1 MFMIYLHEQNRH
13 LSYLYGVIWYCDI
26 RRNMHLIFGQ
36 LHWIAVKTLVSVI
49 SWVVLLL
56 GEWGDLW
63 TIPKSRNRLPEKKIT
78 KLEGRNLLSQPPELW
93 KGRWNGGKWITN
105 YFNHYAHIMKIPWK
119 LKKTGSEIVLA
130 KQKAFFLYCVACEIL
145 LPWPGIE
152 SVAVEGQ
159 ILNLWT
165 IREVATVLGP
175 LSGTSPYGLFIW
187 LVVCILQYPS

>member
-13 LSYLYGVIWYCDI
+13 LSYLYGVIWSCDI

-93 KGRWNGGKWITN
+93 KGEMEWREMNHQLFQSLCPYNEDSMKTQKDRFRDCPGKTEGFFSVLCGMWDLTSLTRDWIRCSRR
-105 YFNHYAHIMKIPWK
+105 AD
-119 LKKTGSEIVLA
+119 S
-130 KQKAFFLYCVACEIL
+130 
-145 LPWPGIE
+145 
-152 SVAVEGQ
+152 
-159 ILNLWT
+159 
-165 IREVATVLGP
+165 
-175 LSGTSPYGLFIW
+175 
-187 LVVCILQYPS
+187 